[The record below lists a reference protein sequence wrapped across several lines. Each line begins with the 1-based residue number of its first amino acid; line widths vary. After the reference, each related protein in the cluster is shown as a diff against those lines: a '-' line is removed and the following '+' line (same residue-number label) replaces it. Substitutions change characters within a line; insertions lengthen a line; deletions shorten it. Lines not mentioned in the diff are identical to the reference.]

1 MNRIFSVISV
11 PWFLKLNK
19 EHIFLFRLF
28 RVFGSRLT
36 MPTWDHIQLRQMALH
51 LTNCWYT
58 PVLYTPTPIWVDK
71 SVGHYKMKQTLECL
85 HQHIYRITTLV
96 WQLLPSNW
104 SGLRCISFQIHE
116 KTSMN
121 PWYIHLIFFKS
132 QSWVP
137 STTAVVQYTQVVE
150 IKDVTSHKQKKLK
163 FGGLRYIHDILF
175 TSGNAHK

>member
-1 MNRIFSVISV
+1 MFQLIQEYEPNFFSYFGSMVSETKQGTY
-11 PWFLKLNK
+11 F
-19 EHIFLFRLF
+19 FLFRLF

-104 SGLRCISFQIHE
+104 SGLRCIFFQIHE

-121 PWYIHLIFFKS
+121 PWYIHLIFIKANLEFHLLL
-132 QSWVP
+132 Q
-137 STTAVVQYTQVVE
+137 QCTQVVE
-150 IKDVTSHKQKKLK
+150 IKDVTSHKQKK
-163 FGGLRYIHDILF
+163 
-175 TSGNAHK
+175 N